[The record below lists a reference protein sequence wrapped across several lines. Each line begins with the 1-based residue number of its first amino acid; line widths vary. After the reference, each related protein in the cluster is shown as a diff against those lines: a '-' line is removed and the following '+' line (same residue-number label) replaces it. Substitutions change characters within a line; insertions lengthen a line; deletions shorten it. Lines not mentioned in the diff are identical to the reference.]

1 MSSAENPFSRHLKHE
16 RYSVTNA
23 RERPYGP
30 KVAKK
35 KRGHKRP
42 KKGKEGEYANNCPHL
57 PSLDWLVKNI
67 LEKPGTASKSAGRIL
82 AKYQERAV
90 AAKKEQE
97 EAASKRAEANMRQRI
112 LQFWE

>member
-1 MSSAENPFSRHLKHE
+1 MENPFSRLQKHE

-42 KKGKEGEYANNCPHL
+42 KKGKEGGYVKNCPHL
-57 PSLDWLVKNI
+57 SSLNWLVKNI
-67 LEKPGTASKSAGRIL
+67 LENPGTAVKLINRIL
-82 AKYQERAV
+82 AKNQERAATAQKQRENV
-90 AAKKEQE
+90 TSEQ
-97 EAASKRAEANMRQRI
+97 AEANMRQRI
-112 LQFWE
+112 LEFR